1 MQILATSLHADDD
14 DDDGVGPWLFGLC
27 ILQSKRVAPRAS
39 ATEDR
44 VAILCNY
51 NPSKPRQCTRVT
63 CKDTMYICD
72 ADDDGPRAS

>member
-51 NPSKPRQCTRVT
+51 NSSKPRQ
-63 CKDTMYICD
+63 KDTICTYVMLMMM
-72 ADDDGPRAS
+72 ALGPHEG

>member
-1 MQILATSLHADDD
+1 MQILATSLHADDDDD

-27 ILQSKRVAPRAS
+27 ILQSKRGAPRAS

-51 NPSKPRQCTRVT
+51 NSSKPRQ
-63 CKDTMYICD
+63 KDTMYICD

>member
-1 MQILATSLHADDD
+1 MQILATSLHADDDD

-51 NPSKPRQCTRVT
+51 NSSKPRQ
-63 CKDTMYICD
+63 KDTICTYVMLMMM
-72 ADDDGPRAS
+72 ALGPHEG